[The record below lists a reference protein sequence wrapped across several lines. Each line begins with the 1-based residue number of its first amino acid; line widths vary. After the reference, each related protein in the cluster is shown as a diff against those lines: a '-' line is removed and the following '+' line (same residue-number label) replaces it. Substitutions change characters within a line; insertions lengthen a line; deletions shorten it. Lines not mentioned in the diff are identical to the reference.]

1 MDYIYRY
8 KFNSNTIILNSNPRK
23 TYQIWIPSCQIFPL
37 GPITR
42 HTHEAWHLGRRSPK
56 QFVGVGVLGGS
67 RAMHLVASERH
78 LTLQCIY
85 IYSDTIKVESNK
97 FVMGVSFN
105 TNLHFLFIFMK
116 SEFNE
121 KTTLFMG
128 SVKVNGLKCL
138 HVLYHR
144 S

>member
-1 MDYIYRY
+1 M
-8 KFNSNTIILNSNPRK
+8 
-23 TYQIWIPSCQIFPL
+23 
-37 GPITR
+37 
-42 HTHEAWHLGRRSPK
+42 
-56 QFVGVGVLGGS
+56 GVGVLGGS

-128 SVKVNGLKCL
+128 SVKVNGLNCL

-144 S
+144 N